1 MLEKE
6 KNMSE
11 EKLQMSF
18 EPTVIEH
25 LGVKMY
31 SHTVPA
37 IAELIANAYDAC
49 ATEVEVNLFDNPEH
63 KIVIKDNG
71 IGMSFDEINDFYLR
85 IGRNRREEKQ
95 ASPCGRIPT
104 GKKGLGKLALFGL
117 GNKIEISTI
126 QGNERVTFTLD
137 YAEIRRSKG
146 IYQPEFRKESVESN
160 IESGTTITLTELTK
174 KQGYPLDNYVEHLA
188 RLFDFPA
195 QDFKIRISLNGSES
209 RTIDRNLKYDL
220 LTPEFEW
227 EYEDLITDIPVLST
241 KFEQYE
247 FSGLIKGKFITTERP
262 LKNNM
267 KGITLFANGRMVNTP
282 EFFIDSASSHFYSY
296 LTGWLSVDF
305 IDNDSEDL
313 IATDRTSLDWKH
325 PKTSQLRVFL
335 GEIVRALEQAWRK
348 KRKEKRNENVKQST
362 GLDVNN
368 WQSKL
373 PEEIK
378 GSVKEILD
386 HIDEAELP
394 KVEHTK
400 VVGVLH
406 KLVPEYPYYH
416 WRGLHSEIQNASKQ
430 YYEQQ
435 NYYQAFLESAKR
447 YISNTRDRSGCH
459 QSRDQGLMGEVFGT
473 EKKEGKQKLKVT
485 TKYQRPNGQKFSDDT
500 LTSIEEGQ
508 KYLSMGVVTG
518 CRNPVAHAE
527 FVDLKDSGL
536 FTEKDCLDALGLLSH
551 LQRRLEDSELE

>member
-1 MLEKE
+1 
-6 KNMSE
+6 MSE
-11 EKLQMSF
+11 EKLKMSF

-49 ATEVEVNLFDNPEH
+49 ATEVEVRLFDKPEH

-174 KQGYPLDNYVEHLA
+174 KQGYPLDNYVEHLS

-195 QDFKIRISLNGSES
+195 QDFKIKVSLNGSEPKI
-209 RTIDRNLKYDL
+209 IDGNLKYDL
-220 LTPEFEW
+220 VTPQFEW
-227 EYEDLITDIPVLST
+227 EYQDLATNISSLSS

-247 FSGLIKGKFITTERP
+247 YSGLIQGKFITTEKP

-267 KGITLFANGRMVNTP
+267 KGITLFANGRMVNMP
-282 EFFIDSASSHFYSY
+282 EFFTDSESSHFYSY
-296 LTGWLSVDF
+296 LTGWLNVDF
-305 IDNDSEDL
+305 IDNDDEDL
-313 IATDRTSLDWKH
+313 IATDRT
-325 PKTSQLRVFL
+325 
-335 GEIVRALEQAWRK
+335 
-348 KRKEKRNENVKQST
+348 
-362 GLDVNN
+362 
-368 WQSKL
+368 
-373 PEEIK
+373 
-378 GSVKEILD
+378 
-386 HIDEAELP
+386 
-394 KVEHTK
+394 
-400 VVGVLH
+400 
-406 KLVPEYPYYH
+406 
-416 WRGLHSEIQNASKQ
+416 
-430 YYEQQ
+430 
-435 NYYQAFLESAKR
+435 
-447 YISNTRDRSGCH
+447 
-459 QSRDQGLMGEVFGT
+459 
-473 EKKEGKQKLKVT
+473 
-485 TKYQRPNGQKFSDDT
+485 
-500 LTSIEEGQ
+500 
-508 KYLSMGVVTG
+508 
-518 CRNPVAHAE
+518 
-527 FVDLKDSGL
+527 
-536 FTEKDCLDALGLLSH
+536 
-551 LQRRLEDSELE
+551 

>member
-1 MLEKE
+1 
-6 KNMSE
+6 MSE
-11 EKLQMSF
+11 NNLKMSF

-85 IGRNRREEKQ
+85 IGRNRRKEKQ
-95 ASPCGRIPT
+95 TSPCRRNPT

-117 GNKIEISTI
+117 GNKIEISTA
-126 QGNERVTFTLD
+126 QGNERVTFILD
-137 YAEIRRSKG
+137 YAEILKSKG
-146 IYQPEFRKESVESN
+146 IYQPEFRRESVEPN
-160 IESGTTITLTELTK
+160 ITSGTTITLTELTK
-174 KQGYPLDNYVEHLA
+174 KQGYPLDNYVEHLS

-195 QDFKIRISLNGSES
+195 QDFKIKMSLNGSEP
-209 RTIDRNLKYDL
+209 RIIDGNLKYDL

-227 EYEDLITDIPVLST
+227 EYKDLITHIPVLST

-247 FSGLIKGKFITTERP
+247 SSGLIKGKFITTEKP

-305 IDNDSEDL
+305 IDDDSEDL

-325 PKTSQLRVFL
+325 PKTSKLRVFL
-335 GEIVRALEQAWRK
+335 GEIVRTLEQDWRK
-348 KRKEKRNENVKQST
+348 KRKDKRNKDVKQNI
-362 GLDVNN
+362 GLDINI

-373 PEEIK
+373 PNEIK
-378 GSVKEILD
+378 GPVQEILN

-394 KVEHTK
+394 KAEHTK
-400 VVGVLH
+400 VVEVLH
-406 KLVPEYPYYH
+406 SLIPEYPYYH
-416 WRGLHSEIQNASKQ
+416 WRGLHSEIQAASKV
-430 YYEQQ
+430 YYEQKD
-435 NYYQAFLESAKR
+435 YYQAFLESAKR
-447 YISNTRDRSGCH
+447 YISNTRDKSGCS
-459 QSRDQGLMGEVFGT
+459 QSRDQGLMGEVFGA
-473 EKKEGKQKLKVT
+473 ERKEGKKRLRVT
-485 TKYQRPNGQKFSDDT
+485 TGYKRPNGEVFSDDT

-527 FVDLKDSGL
+527 FVDLKNSGL

-551 LQRRLEDSELE
+551 LQRRLEDSQLE